1 MIFKKKRK
9 QEPEHQS
16 VEAKENLYGYG
27 RYTGKDINELIQDY
41 GRLFPAR
48 VIKSENGYS
57 YGIKHPSGFNLTAR
71 YWYETTY
78 ITGAYRGIGGD
89 DVVLQDHQLDALV
102 DKLYPIMVGE
112 MASENLRISQLI
124 EEVK

>member
-9 QEPEHQS
+9 QEPELPS
-16 VEAKENLYGYG
+16 VEVKENLYGYG
-27 RYTGKDINELIQDY
+27 RHTGKDIDELIWEY

-48 VIKSENGYS
+48 VIKSKYGCS
-57 YGIKHPSGFNLTAR
+57 YGIKHPSGFNLTAH
-71 YWYETTY
+71 YGCETTY
-78 ITGAYRGIGGD
+78 ITGAYRVIGGD

-102 DKLYPIMVGE
+102 DKLYPIMVE
-112 MASENLRISQLI
+112 EIASENLRISQLI